1 MLKSFKRYLRESSDD
16 EEQVLRDLLTSG
28 LISKSEYV
36 TLAKESGIPLQ
47 SEDFEWR
54 YKVTL
59 GVRMRHNLPLEEIN
73 IDQFVELVA
82 DSVSTVDQ
90 SLVSDVQ
97 FEGSE
102 GTRFDSEGTRFDKHS
117 LYYGKPLYKFILT
130 IASDLAEEDLDT
142 AIQQALYGHSEIDSV
157 LTFDFIFVHDS
168 SLL

>member
-1 MLKSFKRYLRESSDD
+1 MLKSFKSYLRESIDD
-16 EEQVLRDLLTSG
+16 EEQVLRDLLATG
-28 LISKSEYV
+28 LISRSEFY

-59 GVRMRHNLPLEEIN
+59 GVRMRHNLPLEEID

-82 DSVSTVDQ
+82 DSVSTVDR

-97 FEGSE
+97 FDGQAQLSQ
-102 GTRFDSEGTRFDKHS
+102 HS

-142 AIQQALYGHSEIDSV
+142 AIQQALYGHSEIGSV
-157 LTFDFIFVHDS
+157 VTYDFIFVHDS

>member
-1 MLKSFKRYLRESSDD
+1 MLKSFKRYLRESRDD

-36 TLAKESGIPLQ
+36 TLAKESGIPLH

-59 GVRMRHNLPLEEIN
+59 GVRMRHNLPLEEID

-82 DSVSTVDQ
+82 DSVSTVDR

-97 FEGSE
+97 FEGV
-102 GTRFDSEGTRFDKHS
+102 GTN
-117 LYYGKPLYKFILT
+117 LYGNPLYIFILT
-130 IASDLAEEDLDT
+130 IASALAEEDLDT

-157 LTFDFIFVHDS
+157 MTDFVLPRPD
-168 SLL
+168 L

>member
-1 MLKSFKRYLRESSDD
+1 MLKSFKRYLRESRDD

-36 TLAKESGIPLQ
+36 TLAKESGIPLR

-59 GVRMRHNLPLEEIN
+59 GVRMRHNLPLEEID

-82 DSVSTVDQ
+82 DSVSTVDR

-97 FEGSE
+97 FDG
-102 GTRFDSEGTRFDKHS
+102 
-117 LYYGKPLYKFILT
+117 
-130 IASDLAEEDLDT
+130 
-142 AIQQALYGHSEIDSV
+142 QAQLS
-157 LTFDFIFVHDS
+157 
-168 SLL
+168 

>member
-1 MLKSFKRYLRESSDD
+1 MLKSFKRYLRESRDD

-36 TLAKESGIPLQ
+36 TLAKESGIPLR

-59 GVRMRHNLPLEEIN
+59 GVRMRHNLPLEEID

-82 DSVSTVDQ
+82 DSVSTVDR

-97 FEGSE
+97 FEG
-102 GTRFDSEGTRFDKHS
+102 SEGTRFDKHS

-130 IASDLAEEDLDT
+130 IASDLAEEALDT